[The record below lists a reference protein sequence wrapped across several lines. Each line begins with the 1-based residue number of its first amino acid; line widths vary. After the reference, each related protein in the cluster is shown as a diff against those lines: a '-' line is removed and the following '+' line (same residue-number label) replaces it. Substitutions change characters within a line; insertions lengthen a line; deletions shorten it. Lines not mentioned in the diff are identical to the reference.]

1 LYYWLCSFHTLERQ
15 HEKTTPIN
23 AFINLMDNYILPRK
37 QAITVFFA
45 FAFGYFLS
53 CLLRAITATLSP
65 VLTLEF
71 ELMAADLGLLAGGY
85 FLGFASMQIPLGYL
99 LDKFGPKKIV
109 SSFLLIAF
117 IGTVSFA
124 LAQSFSGLLVSRI
137 LIGVGAGACLMAP
150 LTGYRI
156 WFAENQQQR
165 VNSWM
170 LMIASLGFLSSTLP
184 VQLLLP
190 TLGWRWIF
198 GGIAALIL
206 ISIIL
211 MLTFIPKW
219 NHQQDESLE
228 NPLKSGSLADVWK
241 NKFFISVIPMGLFN
255 YGGLMAIQTLWA
267 GPWMI
272 RVAGYTPLESATG
285 LFWINITML
294 ISFFLWGYFLPRITN
309 LGFSA
314 LKILT
319 VGLPISFLVMLFI
332 IILGSKAGAFYITL
346 FILSSIFLSVVQPAV
361 GLSFQSHLAGK
372 ALTSFNLLIFLGAF
386 IMQWFIGLVID
397 LVKSFGYTEIIGF
410 KTAFSVF
417 LLLSLTSYIFFLIIN
432 KNHIFFKIKNM

>member
-1 LYYWLCSFHTLERQ
+1 ME
-15 HEKTTPIN
+15 
-23 AFINLMDNYILPRK
+23 NYILPKR
-37 QAITVFFA
+37 QAITVFFV

-124 LAQSFSGLLVSRI
+124 LAQNFSGLLVSRI
-137 LIGVGAGACLMAP
+137 LIGIGVSACLMAP

-165 VNSWM
+165 ANSWM

-184 VQLLLP
+184 IQLLLP
-190 TLGWRWIF
+190 SLGWRWIF

-206 ISIIL
+206 ISIFL
-211 MLTFIPKW
+211 MLAFIPKW
-219 NHQQDESLE
+219 DHQKDMSLE
-228 NPLKSGSLADVWK
+228 NSVIQGSLADVWK

-314 LKILT
+314 LKILKL
-319 VGLPISFLVMLFI
+319 GLPVSFFVMLII

-346 FILSSIFLSVVQPAV
+346 FILSSIFLSVTQPAV
-361 GLSFQSHLAGK
+361 GLSFASHLAGK
-372 ALTSFNLLIFLGAF
+372 ALTSFNLLIFLGTF
-386 IMQWFIGLVID
+386 IMQWVMGLVID
-397 LVKSFGYTEIIGF
+397 LVKIFGYTEIIGF
-410 KTAFSVF
+410 KAAFSFF
-417 LLLSLTSYIFFLIIN
+417 LFLSLISYIFFLIIN
-432 KNHIFFKIKNM
+432 KKS

>member
-1 LYYWLCSFHTLERQ
+1 MENH
-15 HEKTTPIN
+15 
-23 AFINLMDNYILPRK
+23 ILPRRE
-37 QAITVFFA
+37 AITVFFV

-124 LAQSFSGLLVSRI
+124 LAQSFSGLLLSRI
-137 LIGVGAGACLMAP
+137 LIGVGVSACLMAP

-165 VNSWM
+165 ANSWM

-184 VQLLLP
+184 IQLLLP
-190 TLGWRWIF
+190 SLGWRWIF

-206 ISIIL
+206 ISIFL
-211 MLTFIPKW
+211 MLVFIPKW
-219 NHQQDESLE
+219 NHQKDESLE
-228 NPLKSGSLADVWK
+228 NSERKGSLVDVWK

-314 LKILT
+314 LKILKL
-319 VGLPISFLVMLFI
+319 GLPVSFLIMLII

-346 FILSSIFLSVVQPAV
+346 FILSSIFLSVTQPAV
-361 GLSFQSHLAGK
+361 GLSFASHLAGK
-372 ALTSFNLLIFLGAF
+372 ALTSFNLLIFLGTF
-386 IMQWFIGLVID
+386 IMQWVMGLVID
-397 LVKSFGYTEIIGF
+397 LVKTFGYTEIIGF
-410 KTAFSVF
+410 KAAFSFF
-417 LLLSLTSYIFFLIIN
+417 LLLSLISYIFFLIIN
-432 KNHIFFKIKNM
+432 KKS

>member
-1 LYYWLCSFHTLERQ
+1 LKKLTL
-15 HEKTTPIN
+15 KSLVKVLTSDS
-23 AFINLMDNYILPRK
+23 NLTMDNYILTKK
-37 QAITVFFA
+37 QAITVFFV

-71 ELMAADLGLLAGGY
+71 DLMAADLGLLAGGY
-85 FLGFASMQIPLGYL
+85 FLGFACMQIPIGFL

-124 LAQSFSGLLVSRI
+124 LAQSFSGLLASRI
-137 LIGVGAGACLMAP
+137 LIGVGVSACLMAP

-165 VNSWM
+165 ANSWM

-190 TLGWRWIF
+190 TLGWRWMF

-206 ISIIL
+206 ISIVL
-211 MLTFIPKW
+211 MLAFIPKW
-219 NHQQDESLE
+219 DHQKDESLDSSSR
-228 NPLKSGSLADVWK
+228 LGSFADVWK
-241 NKFFISVIPMGLFN
+241 NKFFISVIPMGLLN

-267 GPWMI
+267 GPWMT
-272 RVAGYTPLESATG
+272 RVAGYSPLESATG

-294 ISFFLWGYFLPRITN
+294 VSFFLWGYFLPKITN

-314 LKILT
+314 FKILKL
-319 VGLPISFLVMLFI
+319 GLPLSFLVMLTI
-332 IILGSKAGAFYITL
+332 ILLGSKAGAFYIAL
-346 FILSSIFLSVVQPAV
+346 FILSSIFLSVIQPAV
-361 GLSFQSHLAGK
+361 GLSFQTHLAGK
-372 ALTSFNLLIFLGAF
+372 ALTSFNLLIFLGTF

-397 LVKSFGYTEIIGF
+397 LVKGLGYSEIIGF
-410 KTAFSVF
+410 KTSFSVF
-417 LLLSLTSYIFFLIIN
+417 LLLSLMAYIFFLIIN
-432 KNHIFFKIKNM
+432 RKPQSV

>member
-1 LYYWLCSFHTLERQ
+1 ME
-15 HEKTTPIN
+15 
-23 AFINLMDNYILPRK
+23 NYILPKR
-37 QAITVFFA
+37 QAITVFFV

-124 LAQSFSGLLVSRI
+124 LAQNFSGLLVSRI
-137 LIGVGAGACLMAP
+137 LIGVGVSACLMAP

-165 VNSWM
+165 ANSWM

-184 VQLLLP
+184 IQLLLP
-190 TLGWRWIF
+190 AFGWRWIF

-206 ISIIL
+206 ISIFL
-211 MLTFIPKW
+211 MLAFIPKW
-219 NHQQDESLE
+219 DHQKNESLD
-228 NPLKSGSLADVWK
+228 NQTSKGSLGDVWK

-267 GPWMI
+267 GPWMV
-272 RVAGYTPLESATG
+272 RVAGYTPIESATG

-294 ISFFLWGYFLPRITN
+294 ISFFLWGYFLPKITN

-314 LKILT
+314 LKILKL
-319 VGLPISFLVMLFI
+319 GLPVSFLIMLMI

-346 FILSSIFLSVVQPAV
+346 FILSSIFLSVTQPAV
-361 GLSFQSHLAGK
+361 GLSFASHLAGK
-372 ALTSFNLLIFLGAF
+372 ALTSFNLLIFLGTF
-386 IMQWFIGLVID
+386 IMQWVMGLVID
-397 LVKSFGYTEIIGF
+397 LVKTFGYTEIIGF
-410 KTAFSVF
+410 KAAFSFF
-417 LLLSLTSYIFFLIIN
+417 LFLSLISYIFFLIIN
-432 KNHIFFKIKNM
+432 KKS

>member
-1 LYYWLCSFHTLERQ
+1 
-15 HEKTTPIN
+15 
-23 AFINLMDNYILPRK
+23 MDNYILPRK
-37 QAITVFFA
+37 QAITVFFV

-65 VLTLEF
+65 ILTSEF

-117 IGTVSFA
+117 IGTISFA
-124 LAQSFSGLLVSRI
+124 LANSFSGLLISRI
-137 LIGVGAGACLMAP
+137 LIGVGVSACLMAP

-165 VNSWM
+165 ANSWM

-190 TLGWRWIF
+190 TFGWRGLFIV
-198 GGIAALIL
+198 IAILIL
-206 ISIIL
+206 ISIVL
-211 MLTFIPKW
+211 MLAFIPKW
-219 NHQQDESLE
+219 DHQNEEQSTEVIT
-228 NPLKSGSLADVWK
+228 KTGSLKDVWK
-241 NKFFISVIPMGLFN
+241 NRFFISVIPMGLFN

-294 ISFFLWGYFLPRITN
+294 VSFFLWGYFLPKITS

-314 LKILT
+314 LKILKL
-319 VGLPISFLVMLFI
+319 GLPISFLVMLSI
-332 IILGSKAGAFYITL
+332 IVLGSKAGAFYITL
-346 FILSSIFLSVVQPAV
+346 FILSSIFLSVTQPAV

-372 ALTSFNLLIFLGAF
+372 ALTSFNLLIFLGTF
-386 IMQWFIGLVID
+386 IMQWIMGLVID
-397 LVKSFGYTEIIGF
+397 LVKNFGYTEIAGF
-410 KTAFSVF
+410 KSAFSVF
-417 LLLSLTSYIFFLIIN
+417 LFLSLTSYIFFLIIN
-432 KNHIFFKIKNM
+432 KKS

>member
-1 LYYWLCSFHTLERQ
+1 ME
-15 HEKTTPIN
+15 
-23 AFINLMDNYILPRK
+23 NYILPKR
-37 QAITVFFA
+37 QAITVFFV

-124 LAQSFSGLLVSRI
+124 LAQSFSGLLLSRI
-137 LIGVGAGACLMAP
+137 LIGVGVSACLMAP

-165 VNSWM
+165 ANSWM
-170 LMIASLGFLSSTLP
+170 LMIASSGFLSSTLP
-184 VQLLLP
+184 IQLLLP
-190 TLGWRWIF
+190 SLGWRWIF

-206 ISIIL
+206 ISIFL
-211 MLTFIPKW
+211 MLVFIPKW
-219 NHQQDESLE
+219 NHQKDESLE
-228 NPLKSGSLADVWK
+228 NSERKGSLVDVWK

-314 LKILT
+314 LKILKL
-319 VGLPISFLVMLFI
+319 GLPVSFLIMLII

-346 FILSSIFLSVVQPAV
+346 FILSSIFLSVTQPAV
-361 GLSFQSHLAGK
+361 GLSFASHLAGK
-372 ALTSFNLLIFLGAF
+372 ALTSFNLLIFLGTF
-386 IMQWFIGLVID
+386 IMQWVMGLVID
-397 LVKSFGYTEIIGF
+397 LVKTFGYTEIIGF
-410 KTAFSVF
+410 KAAFSFF
-417 LLLSLTSYIFFLIIN
+417 LLLSLISYIFFLIIN
-432 KNHIFFKIKNM
+432 KKS

>member
-1 LYYWLCSFHTLERQ
+1 ME
-15 HEKTTPIN
+15 
-23 AFINLMDNYILPRK
+23 NYILPKR
-37 QAITVFFA
+37 QAITVFFV

-124 LAQSFSGLLVSRI
+124 LAQNFSGLLVSRI
-137 LIGVGAGACLMAP
+137 LIGVGVSACLMAP

-165 VNSWM
+165 ANSWM

-184 VQLLLP
+184 IQLLLP
-190 TLGWRWIF
+190 AFGWRWIF

-206 ISIIL
+206 ISIFL
-211 MLTFIPKW
+211 MLAFIPKW
-219 NHQQDESLE
+219 DHQKNESLD
-228 NPLKSGSLADVWK
+228 NQTSKGSLADVWK

-267 GPWMI
+267 GPWMV
-272 RVAGYTPLESATG
+272 RVAGYTPIESATG

-294 ISFFLWGYFLPRITN
+294 ISFFLWGYFLPKITN

-314 LKILT
+314 LKILKL
-319 VGLPISFLVMLFI
+319 GLPVSFLIMLMI

-346 FILSSIFLSVVQPAV
+346 FILSSIFLSVTQPAV
-361 GLSFQSHLAGK
+361 GLSYASHLAGK
-372 ALTSFNLLIFLGAF
+372 ALTSFNLLILLGTF
-386 IMQWFIGLVID
+386 IMQWVMGLVID
-397 LVKSFGYTEIIGF
+397 LVKTFGYTEIIGF
-410 KTAFSVF
+410 KAAFSFF
-417 LLLSLTSYIFFLIIN
+417 LFLSLISYIFFLIIN
-432 KNHIFFKIKNM
+432 KKS

>member
-1 LYYWLCSFHTLERQ
+1 ME
-15 HEKTTPIN
+15 
-23 AFINLMDNYILPRK
+23 NYILPKR
-37 QAITVFFA
+37 QAITVFFV

-117 IGTVSFA
+117 IGTLSFA
-124 LAQSFSGLLVSRI
+124 LAQSFSGLLISRI
-137 LIGVGAGACLMAP
+137 LIGVGVSACLMAP

-165 VNSWM
+165 ANSWM

-190 TLGWRWIF
+190 SLGWRWLF
-198 GGIAALIL
+198 GGIAGLIL
-206 ISIIL
+206 ISIFL
-211 MLTFIPKW
+211 MLAFIPKW
-219 NHQQDESLE
+219 DHQKDESLE
-228 NPLKSGSLADVWK
+228 NPVRQGSLSDVWK

-294 ISFFLWGYFLPRITN
+294 VSFFLWGYFLPRITN

-314 LKILT
+314 LKILKL
-319 VGLPISFLVMLFI
+319 GLPVSFLVMLTI

-346 FILSSIFLSVVQPAV
+346 FILSSIFLSVTQPAV

-372 ALTSFNLLIFLGAF
+372 ALTSFNLLIFLGTF
-386 IMQWFIGLVID
+386 IMQWVMGLVID
-397 LVKSFGYTEIIGF
+397 LVKNSGYTEITGF
-410 KTAFSVF
+410 KAAFSFF
-417 LLLSLTSYIFFLIIN
+417 LFLSLISYIFFLIIN
-432 KNHIFFKIKNM
+432 KKS

>member
-1 LYYWLCSFHTLERQ
+1 ME
-15 HEKTTPIN
+15 
-23 AFINLMDNYILPRK
+23 NYILPKR
-37 QAITVFFA
+37 QAITVFFV

-117 IGTVSFA
+117 IGTLSFA
-124 LAQSFSGLLVSRI
+124 LAQSFSGLLISRI
-137 LIGVGAGACLMAP
+137 LIGVGVSACLMAP

-165 VNSWM
+165 ANSWM

-190 TLGWRWIF
+190 SLGWRWLF
-198 GGIAALIL
+198 GGIAGLIL
-206 ISIIL
+206 ISIFL
-211 MLTFIPKW
+211 MLAFIPKW
-219 NHQQDESLE
+219 DHQKDESLE
-228 NPLKSGSLADVWK
+228 NPVRQGSLSDVWK

-272 RVAGYTPLESATG
+272 RVAGYTPFESATG

-294 ISFFLWGYFLPRITN
+294 VSFFLWGYFLPRITN

-314 LKILT
+314 FKILKL
-319 VGLPISFLVMLFI
+319 GLPVSFLVILII

-346 FILSSIFLSVVQPAV
+346 FILSSIFLSVTQPAV

-372 ALTSFNLLIFLGAF
+372 ALTSFNLLIFLGTF
-386 IMQWFIGLVID
+386 IMQWVMGLVID
-397 LVKSFGYTEIIGF
+397 LVKNYGYTEIIGF
-410 KTAFSVF
+410 KAAFSFF
-417 LLLSLTSYIFFLIIN
+417 LFLSLISYIFFLIIN
-432 KNHIFFKIKNM
+432 KKS

>member
-1 LYYWLCSFHTLERQ
+1 
-15 HEKTTPIN
+15 
-23 AFINLMDNYILPRK
+23 MDKYILSK
-37 QAITVFFA
+37 KKAIGVFFV

-65 VLTLEF
+65 ILTSEF
-71 ELMAADLGLLAGGY
+71 NLLAADLGLLAGGY
-85 FLGFASMQIPLGYL
+85 FLGFACMQIPLGYL
-99 LDKFGPKKIV
+99 LDKYGPKKIV
-109 SSFLLIAF
+109 SSFLLIAL
-117 IGTVSFA
+117 IGTSSFA
-124 LAQSFSGLLVSRI
+124 LAQSFSGLLISRI
-137 LIGVGAGACLMAP
+137 LIGVGVSACLMAP

-165 VNSWM
+165 ANSWM

-190 TLGWRWIF
+190 SFGWRWIF

-206 ISIIL
+206 VSIIL
-211 MLTFIPKW
+211 MLAFIPKW
-219 NHQQDESLE
+219 DHQKDESL
-228 NPLKSGSLADVWK
+228 KDQIKQGSLADVWK

-294 ISFFLWGYFLPRITN
+294 ISFFLWGYFLPKITN

-314 LKILT
+314 LKILKL
-319 VGLPISFLVMLFI
+319 GLPISFFVMLI
-332 IILGSKAGAFYITL
+332 IILIGPKAGAFYITL
-346 FILSSIFLSVVQPAV
+346 FILSSIFLSVTQPAV
-361 GLSFQSHLAGK
+361 GLSFPSYLAGK
-372 ALTSFNLLIFLGAF
+372 ALTSFNLLIFLGTF
-386 IMQWFIGLVID
+386 IMQWLMGLVID
-397 LVKSFGYTEIIGF
+397 LIKNFGYSEILGF
-410 KTAFSVF
+410 KSAFSVF
-417 LLLSLTSYIFFLIIN
+417 LILSLISYIFFLIIN
-432 KNHIFFKIKNM
+432 KKK

>member
-1 LYYWLCSFHTLERQ
+1 
-15 HEKTTPIN
+15 
-23 AFINLMDNYILPRK
+23 MDNYILPKK
-37 QAITVFFA
+37 QAITVFFV

-71 ELMAADLGLLAGGY
+71 DLMAADLGLLAGGY
-85 FLGFASMQIPLGYL
+85 FLGFACMQIPIGFL

-109 SSFLLIAF
+109 SSFLFIAF

-124 LAQSFSGLLVSRI
+124 LAQSFSGLLASRI
-137 LIGVGAGACLMAP
+137 LIGVGVSACLMAP

-165 VNSWM
+165 ANSWM

-190 TLGWRWIF
+190 TLGWRWMF

-206 ISIIL
+206 VSIVL
-211 MLTFIPKW
+211 MLAFIPKW
-219 NHQQDESLE
+219 DHQKDESLDSSSR
-228 NPLKSGSLADVWK
+228 LGSFADVWK
-241 NKFFISVIPMGLFN
+241 NKFFISVIPMGLLN

-267 GPWMI
+267 GPWMT
-272 RVAGYTPLESATG
+272 RVAGYSPLESATG

-294 ISFFLWGYFLPRITN
+294 VSFFLWGYFLPKITN

-314 LKILT
+314 FKILKL
-319 VGLPISFLVMLFI
+319 GLPLSFLVMLT
-332 IILGSKAGAFYITL
+332 IILLGPKAGAFYIAL
-346 FILSSIFLSVVQPAV
+346 FILSSIFLSVIQPAV

-372 ALTSFNLLIFLGAF
+372 ALTSFNLLIFLGTF

-397 LVKSFGYTEIIGF
+397 LVKGLGYSEIIGF
-410 KTAFSVF
+410 KTSFSVF
-417 LLLSLTSYIFFLIIN
+417 LLFSLMAYIFFLIIN
-432 KNHIFFKIKNM
+432 RKPQSV

>member
-1 LYYWLCSFHTLERQ
+1 MENH
-15 HEKTTPIN
+15 
-23 AFINLMDNYILPRK
+23 ILPRRE
-37 QAITVFFA
+37 AITVFFV

-124 LAQSFSGLLVSRI
+124 LAQNFSGLLVSRI
-137 LIGVGAGACLMAP
+137 LIGVGVSACLMAP

-165 VNSWM
+165 ANSWM

-184 VQLLLP
+184 IQLLLP
-190 TLGWRWIF
+190 AFGWRWIF

-206 ISIIL
+206 ISIFL
-211 MLTFIPKW
+211 MLAFIPKW
-219 NHQQDESLE
+219 DHQKNESLD
-228 NPLKSGSLADVWK
+228 NQTSKGSLADVWK

-267 GPWMI
+267 GPWMV
-272 RVAGYTPLESATG
+272 RVAGYTPIESATG

-294 ISFFLWGYFLPRITN
+294 ISFFLWGYFLPKITN

-314 LKILT
+314 LKILKL
-319 VGLPISFLVMLFI
+319 GLPVSFLIMLMI

-346 FILSSIFLSVVQPAV
+346 FILSSIFLSVTQPAV
-361 GLSFQSHLAGK
+361 GLSFASHLAGK
-372 ALTSFNLLIFLGAF
+372 ALTSFNLLIFLGTF
-386 IMQWFIGLVID
+386 IMQWVMGLVID
-397 LVKSFGYTEIIGF
+397 LVKTFGYTEIIGF
-410 KTAFSVF
+410 KAAFSFF
-417 LLLSLTSYIFFLIIN
+417 LFLSLISYIFFLIIN
-432 KNHIFFKIKNM
+432 KKS

>member
-1 LYYWLCSFHTLERQ
+1 ME
-15 HEKTTPIN
+15 
-23 AFINLMDNYILPRK
+23 NYILPRR
-37 QAITVFFA
+37 QAITVFFV

-124 LAQSFSGLLVSRI
+124 LAQNFSGLLVSRI
-137 LIGVGAGACLMAP
+137 LIGVGVSACLMAP

-165 VNSWM
+165 ANSWM

-184 VQLLLP
+184 IQLLLP
-190 TLGWRWIF
+190 AFGWRWIF

-206 ISIIL
+206 ISIFL
-211 MLTFIPKW
+211 MLAFIPKW
-219 NHQQDESLE
+219 DHQKNESLD
-228 NPLKSGSLADVWK
+228 NQTSKGSLADVWK

-267 GPWMI
+267 GPWMV
-272 RVAGYTPLESATG
+272 RVAGYTPIESATG

-294 ISFFLWGYFLPRITN
+294 ISFFLWGYFLPKITN

-314 LKILT
+314 LKILKL
-319 VGLPISFLVMLFI
+319 GLPVSFLIMLMI

-346 FILSSIFLSVVQPAV
+346 FILSSIFLSVTQPAV
-361 GLSFQSHLAGK
+361 GLSFASHLAGK
-372 ALTSFNLLIFLGAF
+372 ALTSFNLLIFLGTF
-386 IMQWFIGLVID
+386 IMQWVMGLVID
-397 LVKSFGYTEIIGF
+397 LVKIFGYTEIIGF
-410 KTAFSVF
+410 KAAFSFF
-417 LLLSLTSYIFFLIIN
+417 LFLSLISYIFFLIIN
-432 KNHIFFKIKNM
+432 KKS